1 MAQWLQAGRG
11 DAALGSAVRP
21 EVGNRNFGGA
31 ALGGFFQRLY
41 LNTAMGVGLSYLIFP
56 ESVSNPVTGYSDAR
70 ALEAGS
76 MLHYALALQE
86 INGDYY
92 YSPKLYNALFRA
104 FEVKRS

>member
-1 MAQWLQAGRG
+1 M
-11 DAALGSAVRP
+11 
-21 EVGNRNFGGA
+21 
-31 ALGGFFQRLY
+31 Y

-56 ESVSNPVTGYSDAR
+56 EVDALVETSYTDLDGIPHQMEPIEVMLDFGSVSNPVTGYSDAR